1 MTSREGAGRRV
12 LVLAGVALV
21 ALAAWFAPLDD
32 RAEASLAAGTARAFV
47 TFATAR
53 GLNAAISVAQGTE
66 LSGGVGVTATFSVGE
81 VLDPLN
87 DLVEQF
93 ADLMLAATVS
103 FGVQQV
109 LLSMGQHES
118 LKLVLTLL
126 LGAWALWYARGA
138 GTPRW
143 LGNLVILAL
152 LARFAVPLSVL
163 GSDQVFTHFLEDR
176 YVASEAAMAEV
187 SSELEAMNDAMASPA
202 EAPGEEGDGGW
213 LEGLQD
219 YVGDKID
226 STLQWLDLRARFAEL
241 KASLGA
247 TAEHVVDLVVVFLL
261 QTLIVPLL
269 ILWVLYSVARGL
281 VSGAASG
288 SRQ

>member
-1 MTSREGAGRRV
+1 MKTPAGMKLRV
-12 LVLAGVALV
+12 VVLAGLALV
-21 ALAAWFAPLDD
+21 ALAAWFAPLDS

-66 LSGGVGVTATFSVGE
+66 LSGGVGLTATFSVGE

-93 ADLMLAATVS
+93 ADLMLLATVS

-109 LLSMGQHES
+109 LLTMGQHGF
-118 LKLVLTLL
+118 LKLLLTLL
-126 LGAWALWYARGA
+126 LAAWALSYASGGGA
-138 GTPRW
+138 PRW
-143 LGNLVILAL
+143 LGNLVVLAL

-163 GSDQVFTHFLEDR
+163 GSDLVFTHFLEER
-176 YVASEAAMAEV
+176 YAAGEAAITEV
-187 SSELEAMNDAMASPA
+187 SSDLEAMNQAI
-202 EAPGEEGDGGW
+202 APPGRTSEESTSGGW
-213 LEGLQD
+213 LEDLQD
-219 YVGDKID
+219 YVGERID
-226 STLQWLDLRARFAEL
+226 STLRWLDLRGRLQEL
-241 KASLGA
+241 KDTVGN

-269 ILWVLYSVARGL
+269 ILWVLFVIARAL
-281 VSGAASG
+281 VTGAAG
-288 SRQ
+288 GKG